1 MTKVFQLSLGILAA
15 VGGFVDIG
23 DLVFDAAAGATFG
36 YQLLWV
42 VALGAVGIIVY
53 SEMCGRVAAVAN
65 RPVFDVIRER
75 LGHRVGVSTL
85 FASQFV
91 NVMTCAA
98 EVGGVA
104 IILRLLFDL
113 PYRAMIVVALVL
125 LVLSIWFLPFEWIER
140 VFGFGGLLLVVFT
153 VAAIKLQPDWHQLA
167 HGFVPHIDTEAYL
180 IWGYFVV
187 GLFSATMM
195 PYEVYFYS
203 SGGVED
209 GWVPKHD
216 LRLNKITAIVGY
228 GVGAILSFS
237 LIAVSAELFLPAG
250 IEPEFLGTVAMAAQD
265 PLGQTGLLLG
275 LLGMLFAI
283 MGASI
288 DTALAGAYNISQF
301 LGWEWGKYRRP
312 SGAPRFTL
320 AWLAMFGLAV
330 VIVLTGVDPIVV
342 TEFSVVFS
350 AVALPLTY
358 LPVLLVANDRNYMGE
373 YANKRFARTLG
384 WIYLTLITLVSLAAI
399 PLLVL
404 TNMGQG

>member
-1 MTKVFQLSLGILAA
+1 VTKIFQLSLGILAA

-23 DLVFDAAAGATFG
+23 DLVFNTAAGATFG

-42 VALGAVGIIVY
+42 VALGAVGIMLY

-85 FASQFV
+85 VASQFV

-98 EVGGVA
+98 EVGGIA
-104 IILRLLFDL
+104 IILRLLFAL
-113 PYRAMIVVALVL
+113 PYRSMIIVALAL

-140 VFGFGGLLLVVFT
+140 IFGFGGLLLIVFT
-153 VAAIKLQPDWHQLA
+153 VAAIKLHPDWHA
-167 HGFVPHIDTEAYL
+167 FARGFVPHIDTGGYL
-180 IWGYFVV
+180 IWAYFVV

-216 LRLNKITAIVGY
+216 LRLNKMTAIVGY
-228 GVGAILSFS
+228 GLGAILSFS
-237 LIAVSAELFLPAG
+237 LIVVSAELFFPAG
-250 IEPEFLGTVAMAAQD
+250 IAPEFLGTVAIAAQD
-265 PLGQTGLLLG
+265 PLGLTGLLLG

-283 MGASI
+283 TGASI
-288 DTALAGAYNISQF
+288 DTALAGAYNIAQF
-301 LGWEWGKYRRP
+301 LGWEWGKYLRP
-312 SGAPRFTL
+312 AGAPRFTL
-320 AWLAMFGLAV
+320 AWLTMLGLAV
-330 VIVLTGVDPIVV
+330 IIVLTGVDPIIV

-358 LPVLLVANDRNYMGE
+358 LPVLLVANDHNYMGE
-373 YANKRFARTLG
+373 HANKHLARTLG
-384 WIYLTLITLVSLAAI
+384 WVYLTLITVVSLAAI